1 MLSDS
6 MDQDLPSVGSTA
18 PCLLDLVRDRLR
30 LKHYSLRTEQAYVG
44 WIKRYIIHQGRRH
57 PTDMG
62 KREVEAFLTSLA
74 VERDVS
80 AATQGQAL
88 SAILF
93 LYREVLEQPLPWL
106 DEVTRAKRPARL
118 PSVMSR
124 EEV

>member
-1 MLSDS
+1 
-6 MDQDLPSVGSTA
+6 MDLGLPSVGSTA
-18 PCLLDLVRDRLR
+18 PRLLDLVRDRLR

-44 WIKRYIIHQGRRH
+44 WIKRYIIHHGRRH
-57 PTDMG
+57 PKDMG

-93 LYREVLEQPLPWL
+93 LYREVLVQPLPWL
-106 DEVTRAKRPARL
+106 DEVARAKRPAGL
-118 PSVMSR
+118 PSVLSR
-124 EEV
+124 DECSG